1 MPEES
6 SSDLTKRFG
15 ARYGRKIRKKVSEIE
30 KKQKDSYECPNCK
43 SQSLKRKA
51 SGIWICQKCGT
62 KQAGGA
68 YQPETSTGE
77 AVKKALR
84 EEEEEE

>member
-6 SSDLTKRFG
+6 SSDSTKRFG

-30 KKQKDSYECPNCK
+30 KKQKKTYECPKCK
-43 SQSLKRKA
+43 SEGLKRDGT
-51 SGIWICQKCGT
+51 GIWKCNRCGN
-62 KQAGGA
+62 KVAGGA

-77 AVKKALR
+77 AVKRAIK
-84 EEEEEE
+84 EEEE